1 MKGSRFLPKT
11 LYLPSLTAVARLGQ
25 KGESDGERDEGGKRG
40 RKRLEGG
47 GRGKA
52 VPHIEHILWA

>member
-47 GRGKA
+47 GRSKGKSSTT
-52 VPHIEHILWA
+52 H